1 MGAGMP
7 ASRWMALLA
16 LAAVCVPAQEGL
28 GRERRVTL
36 VAVGD
41 VNLNRTRQEVRED
54 GVYLWGKVV
63 PFDAMFSKVRKLI
76 NGDLN
81 FCNLETTVMD
91 NNDAARSEKEYNFR
105 CHPNAVRAIQ
115 KVGFNLMSIANNHMI
130 DYGDE
135 GIAQTREWLNK
146 LSGDRP
152 LWFAGAGRDIEE
164 ASDVSV
170 FKVNGIRFAFGAV
183 SISKAASKKRAGVA
197 SVHAAEPVL
206 KKLKAA
212 KADVR
217 ILSMHAGEEKESK
230 PVAVQTKVARM
241 AVDKYDVDI
250 VIGHHAH
257 VVQGIERRGDGIIFY
272 GLGNFAMR
280 GARNMGSVGEFRG
293 ERDFGLLVKLD
304 FGFAKKKKKFTLHR
318 LELLPVYDMHSGPHP
333 FAKEEARIR
342 VEAINRFS
350 SPKYLG
356 KGAQGI
362 ELGFDDGWGI
372 VDFGKKAKDEGRKA
386 KAGRTD
392 GKKAKGEGRKAKGGK
407 TGGKTNKKSGDK
419 SLDRDREDA
428 NEPEPLPELPVS
440 ATE

>member
-1 MGAGMP
+1 MP
-7 ASRWMALLA
+7 ARRWVGLLA
-16 LAAVCVPAQEGL
+16 LVSLLLPVADGL
-28 GRERRVTL
+28 ARERRVTL

-41 VNLNRTRQEVRED
+41 VNLNRTKQEVRED

-63 PFDAMFSKVRKLI
+63 PFDAMFGKVRKLI
-76 NGDLN
+76 DGDLN

-91 NNDAARSEKEYNFR
+91 NNDAARAEKEYNFR

-135 GIAQTREWLNK
+135 GIAQTREWLAK
-146 LSGDRP
+146 LAEERK
-152 LWFAGAGRDIEE
+152 LWFAGAGKNLEE
-164 ASDVSV
+164 ASDVTV
-170 FKVNGIRFAFGAV
+170 FKVRGVRIAFGAV

-217 ILSMHAGEEKESK
+217 ILSMHAGDEKESK
-230 PVAVQTKVARM
+230 PVAVQTRVARS

-250 VIGHHAH
+250 VFGHHAH

-280 GARNMGSVGEFRG
+280 GARNMGSVGEFKG

-304 FGFAKKKKKFTLHR
+304 FGFNKKRKKFKLHR
-318 LELLPVYDMHSGPHP
+318 LEVLPVYDMHSGPHP
-333 FAKEEARIR
+333 FAKEAEARIR
-342 VEAINRFS
+342 VESVNRFS
-350 SPKYLG
+350 TPKYLG
-356 KGAQGI
+356 KGSKGV
-362 ELGFDDGWGI
+362 ELGFEDGWGVI
-372 VDFGKKAKDEGRKA
+372 DFGKADPK
-386 KAGRTD
+386 
-392 GKKAKGEGRKAKGGK
+392 
-407 TGGKTNKKSGDK
+407 
-419 SLDRDREDA
+419 
-428 NEPEPLPELPVS
+428 
-440 ATE
+440 